1 MTDGTAV
8 KLANLI
14 RGNDRGAISL
24 RVLLSAAL
32 IAASGGVGFTA
43 FMQPAGAALAPGT
56 ICHASNSNTNP
67 YQQNPPSFTAQA
79 GGHDD
84 HKGPI
89 WYHNIPTAW
98 GDIIP
103 PFDYDDGGVIKHY
116 PGLNWGVSGQ
126 EIWANDCDAVYPDL
140 AIVKTSSGNG
150 NEGGT
155 GSYFLNVS
163 NVGNGTAFGTAAAPL
178 VVTDTM
184 PTGVVATAA
193 SGAGWTCTVA
203 AAGASIRCERPTDLS
218 PGAAAG
224 QITVSVDWTTTGS
237 KSNTGTVATVTGEK
251 VTSNNTST
259 ITTTVAG
266 PLLSGSVVKTS
277 DADGDTNWTS
287 DETTPTA
294 GADVTFRAT
303 VTNNSGVTVN
313 LGALSDN
320 YGAAPGTTI
329 TPACAAA
336 KPATLAA
343 GASYTCEFTVT
354 GYTAA
359 AGGSVSNTFSATL
372 SRAGSTDV
380 TPTGSAV
387 VRTGPTLSGTIVKT
401 SDADGDTN
409 WTSDETTPTAGADVT
424 FRATVTNNSGV
435 TVNLGALSD
444 NYGAAPGTTITPAC
458 AAAKPATLAAGAS
471 YTCEFTVT
479 GYTAAAGGS
488 VSNTFSAT
496 LSRAGSNSVTPTGQA
511 IVRTGNPLS
520 GTVVKTSDADGD
532 TNWTADETTPTAG
545 ADVTFRAT
553 VTNNSGVTVNLGALS
568 DNYGAAPG
576 TTITPACAAAK
587 PATLAAGAS
596 YTCEFT
602 VTGYTAAAGG
612 SVSNTFS
619 ATLSKTGSSSVTPT
633 GSAVVRTGPALTGTV
648 VKTSDADG
656 NGTWTADETAPSPGT
671 ATTFRATVTNNS
683 GVTVNLGALSDN
695 YGAAPGTTITPVCAA
710 ATPAT
715 LAAGASYTCEFTVA
729 AYTAAPGGTVE
740 NTFSA
745 TLSKAGSNSVTPTGK
760 AVVRTAAVDL
770 AVTKT
775 GPASRLTG
783 QTGDYTLQV
792 QNLGAVAMTDP
803 IVVTDTLPAGVTVA
817 GPVTNGGFT
826 CTVAGNVV
834 TCTTNDDLA
843 VGGSKTITLPASFTT
858 VGNKVNTATVAATGD
873 VNLANN
879 TATAAT
885 MVTDPIIPPPP
896 TPLAADLAVKKTGP
910 ASVTPGGTATW
921 ALTVT
926 NKGPGNASG
935 FSVTDTLPAGVSLL
949 ALSGTNF
956 TCTAAT
962 LVCTF
967 TGVLLPTQTAVV
979 TVVGDV
985 SNAITGTSI
994 ANVVVVGPTD
1004 ATPAD
1009 NTDTLVSGIV
1019 RPAAPADL
1027 VMEKLG
1033 PAVVVAGEQV
1043 TWTITV
1049 TNAGGQDATGFT
1061 VGDPL
1066 SAGVSLVGGNG
1077 NGFFCTTNLPL
1088 ACVFPGTLAPG
1099 ETAALEV
1106 TGLVDEGYDATSIT
1120 NTASVPLANDPTP
1133 ENNSDSATVP
1143 VAVPIEGG
1151 EEEPAT
1157 GSPSPSP
1164 LPDLPFVPEEEAP
1177 AALPFTG
1184 SSTDQLLGVG
1194 ALLSLLGLMLIVTGR
1209 RRRTVG

>member
-1 MTDGTAV
+1 M

-14 RGNDRGAISL
+14 RGNDRGATSL
-24 RVLLSAAL
+24 RVLLSAVL
-32 IAASGGVGFTA
+32 VAASGGVGFAA
-43 FMQPAGAALAPGT
+43 FTQPAQAALAPGT

-103 PFDYDDGGVIKHY
+103 PFDYDDGGVIKRY
-116 PGLNWGVSGQ
+116 PGLNWGTSGQ
-126 EIWANDCDAVYPDL
+126 EIWANDCEAVYPDL
-140 AIVKTSSGNG
+140 AIVKTSTGNG

-163 NVGNGTAFGTAAAPL
+163 NVGNGTAAAPL

-203 AAGASIRCERPTDLS
+203 AAGASIRCERPSNLS
-218 PGAAAG
+218 PGAAAA
-224 QITVSVDWTTTGS
+224 QITVSVNWTSTGS

-251 VTSNNTST
+251 VVNNNSST

-266 PLLSGSVVKTS
+266 PLLSGAVVKTS
-277 DADGDTNWTS
+277 DADGD
-287 DETTPTA
+287 
-294 GADVTFRAT
+294 
-303 VTNNSGVTVN
+303 
-313 LGALSDN
+313 
-320 YGAAPGTTI
+320 GT
-329 TPACAAA
+329 
-336 KPATLAA
+336 
-343 GASYTCEFTVT
+343 
-354 GYTAA
+354 
-359 AGGSVSNTFSATL
+359 
-372 SRAGSTDV
+372 
-380 TPTGSAV
+380 
-387 VRTGPTLSGTIVKT
+387 
-401 SDADGDTN
+401 
-409 WTSDETTPTAGADVT
+409 
-424 FRATVTNNSGV
+424 
-435 TVNLGALSD
+435 
-444 NYGAAPGTTITPAC
+444 
-458 AAAKPATLAAGAS
+458 
-471 YTCEFTVT
+471 
-479 GYTAAAGGS
+479 
-488 VSNTFSAT
+488 
-496 LSRAGSNSVTPTGQA
+496 
-511 IVRTGNPLS
+511 
-520 GTVVKTSDADGD
+520 
-532 TNWTADETTPTAG
+532 WTADETTPTAG

-553 VTNNSGVTVNLGALS
+553 VTNNSGVTVTLGALS

-576 TTITPACAAAK
+576 TTINPSCAAAR
-587 PATLAAGAS
+587 PGTLAPGAS

-602 VTGYTAAAGG
+602 VSAYTAAAGG

-619 ATLSKTGSSSVTPT
+619 ATLSRAGSSDVTPT
-633 GSAVVRTGPALTGTV
+633 GSAVVRTGPTLSGAV

-656 NGTWTADETAPSPGT
+656 DGTWTADETT
-671 ATTFRATVTNNS
+671 AVAGAAVTFRATVTNNS
-683 GVTVNLGALSDN
+683 GVTVTLGALSDN
-695 YGAAPGTTITPVCAA
+695 YGPAPGTTINPTCAVPR
-710 ATPAT
+710 PAT

-729 AYTAAPGGTVE
+729 SYTVAAGGSVSNTFSATLSRAGSNSVTPTGSAIVRTGDPLSGTVMKASDADGDGTWTDDETTPTAGAAVTFRATVTNTSGVTVTLGALSDNYGPAPGTTINPNCAAPRPPTLAHNATYTCEFTVANYTASAGGSVDNTFSATLSKTGSSSVTPMDSAVVRTGPSLTGTVVKTSDADGDGTWTADETAPTGGAPVTFRATVTNTSGVTVTLGALSDNYGAAPGTTINPTCAAARPATLANGASYTCQFTVPGYTAVPGGSVS

-745 TLSKAGSNSVTPTGK
+745 TLSKAGSNDVTATGS
-760 AVVRTAAVDL
+760 AIVRTAVVDL
-770 AVTKT
+770 ALTKT
-775 GPASRLTG
+775 GPVQLTTG
-783 QTGDYTLQV
+783 QTGNYTLRVENQ
-792 QNLGAVAMTDP
+792 GALAMTDP
-803 IVVTDTLPAGVTVA
+803 IVVTDTLPAGVSVA
-817 GPVTNGGFT
+817 GPISSGGFT
-826 CTVAGNVV
+826 CTVAGQVV
-834 TCTTNDDLA
+834 TCTTADDLA
-843 VGGSKTITLPASFTT
+843 VGASKTITLPATFTT
-858 VGNKVNTATVAATGD
+858 VGTMVNTATVAATGD
-873 VNLANN
+873 VDPADNIASASTL
-879 TATAAT
+879 
-885 MVTDPIIPPPP
+885 VTDPILPPPP
-896 TPLAADLAVKKTGP
+896 LPLAADLAVKKTGP

-935 FSVTDTLPAGVSLL
+935 FSVTDTLPAGVSLTS
-949 ALSGTNF
+949 LSGTSF
-956 TCTAAT
+956 TCTPAT

-967 TGVLLPTQTAVV
+967 TSVLLPTQTAVV
-979 TVVGDV
+979 TVVGTV
-985 SNAITGTSI
+985 SSAITGSSI

-1009 NTDTLVSGIV
+1009 NTDTLVSGID

-1027 VMEKLG
+1027 VLEKAG
-1033 PAVVVAGEQV
+1033 PAVAVAGEEV

-1061 VGDPL
+1061 VGDPFTP
-1066 SAGVSLVGGNG
+1066 GVSLVGGNG
-1077 NGFFCTTNLPL
+1077 DGFFCTTNLPL
-1088 ACVFPGTLAPG
+1088 ACVFPGTLTPG

-1106 TGLVDEGYDATSIT
+1106 TGLVDADYAATSIT

-1133 ENNSDSATVP
+1133 ENNSDSVTVP

-1157 GSPSPSP
+1157 GSPSPSPSP